1 MAKVS
6 FVNIKGLGKPSE
18 YFSSFANFPLKED
31 MIMGTLVALE
41 HSTQKLIKAD
51 QTNRPVGVV
60 YFDTV
65 TAENLYKMTG
75 EMDLSSVCKAG
86 ERVELFKH
94 FLIANVTLKESWDNA
109 RIGDEIYLEGTAGS
123 IKLTKTKPATGW
135 KVGTVERIGDRL
147 VRFDLANVIKI
158 GG

>member
-1 MAKVS
+1 MAKTS
-6 FVNIKGLGKPSE
+6 FVNVKGLGKPSE

-31 MIMGTLVALE
+31 LPMGTLVALD
-41 HSTQKLIKAD
+41 HATQSLEKAD
-51 QTNRPVGVV
+51 QTKRPVGVV
-60 YFDTV
+60 FFDTV

-75 EMDLSSVCKAG
+75 DMDLTSVCKKG

-94 FLIANVTLKESWDNA
+94 FLLSNVVIKEEWDNV
-109 RIGDEIYLEGTAGS
+109 RIGDEIYLEGTAHT

-147 VRFDLANVIKI
+147 IRFDLANVIKI
-158 GG
+158 G